1 MDVMEEL
8 NGSVDSITRKRARST
23 EQENTPEEPL
33 TDQVSKK
40 KSVSEMEIPSEDQE
54 KGFDRIALLDA
65 GAQYGK
71 VRRARCG
78 HSEGEE
84 G

>member
-23 EQENTPEEPL
+23 EQENAPEEPL

-40 KSVSEMEIPSEDQE
+40 KSVSEMEIASEE

-78 HSEGEE
+78 RREGEE